1 MEVISSTEARN
12 NFAAV
17 MEMAKR
23 EPVIIKKQ
31 GREEMV
37 MMSREAFES
46 REKSKKQGFTR
57 SEVKKIL
64 AEEEEVRRKEAKARF
79 IAIAKE
85 IRAEAKK
92 RGMTKKMFD
101 EIMASDH

>member
-1 MEVISSTEARN
+1 MQTISSTEARN

-17 MEMAKR
+17 WEKAKIA
-23 EPVIIKKQ
+23 PVAIQKQ

-37 MMSREAFES
+37 LLTREAYER
-46 REKSKKQGFTR
+46 REKSKKNGLTR
-57 SEVKKIL
+57 SELEEIL
-64 AEEEEVRRKEAKARF
+64 AEEEETRRKKAAARF

-85 IRAEAKK
+85 IRSEVKK

-101 EIMASDH
+101 EIMASDD